1 MATEVRTRVVLDE
14 KAIQELAVGPG
25 AVALL
30 LQVGEEIAR
39 VGGGLAARRTGA
51 GARSFHAEW
60 VGDSAHV
67 SWDDVHFYMY
77 FHEFGASHTPQQPAL
92 SLAIDIVTL

>member
-1 MATEVRTRVVLDE
+1 MADVVTRVVLDE
-14 KAIQELAVGPG
+14 RGIQEIAVGPG

-39 VGGGLAARRTGA
+39 IGGGLAARRTGA

-60 VGDSAHV
+60 VGDAAHV
-67 SWDDVHFYMY
+67 SWDDVHYYMY
-77 FHEFGASHTPQQPAL
+77 FHEFGASNTPAQPAL
-92 SLAIDIVTL
+92 SLAIDIVKL